1 MDSTAWLA
9 NQGKESSWGK
19 DGEKC
24 SLPGGRATLTCKT
37 NVNRALITL
46 GKFIFF
52 LKYLFLKNNIHK
64 ICGLRVVKSH
74 KITRYVNTQVT
85 EWNMID
91 TCRLI
96 NVTVWGVPIAV
107 QW

>member
-1 MDSTAWLA
+1 M
-9 NQGKESSWGK
+9 
-19 DGEKC
+19 
-24 SLPGGRATLTCKT
+24 
-37 NVNRALITL
+37 
-46 GKFIFF
+46 
-52 LKYLFLKNNIHK
+52 
-64 ICGLRVVKSH
+64 CGLRVVNSH